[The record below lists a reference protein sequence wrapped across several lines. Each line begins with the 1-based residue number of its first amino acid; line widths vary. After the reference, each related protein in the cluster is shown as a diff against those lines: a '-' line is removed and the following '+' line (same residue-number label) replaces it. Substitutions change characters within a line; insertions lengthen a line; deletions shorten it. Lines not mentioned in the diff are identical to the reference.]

1 MKRAVCLFMVLS
13 IASVTARA
21 EEKKGAELTDPVE
34 ILKKVDAACKAVKTV
49 KYDVVFEGLGESKA
63 RVGKV
68 EATVILSGFVYGAPE
83 KILIDAKA
91 TAPGST
97 DVRRITGGGDG
108 EMFFVVDHQ
117 AKKAYEDLDQQVV
130 GSFGRTL
137 HAGVMIEFLVDDPFG
152 HEINGKSKELR
163 GSKEIN
169 GVDCY
174 EVHVVY
180 ATESEQAATW
190 YFSKK
195 DFLPRK
201 RIDEFTLRGDRMPSG
216 QKFRQQKTISNLV
229 VDPKL
234 DKDTFKLKLP
244 EGYTKTDDFAP

>member
-1 MKRAVCLFMVLS
+1 M
-13 IASVTARA
+13 
-21 EEKKGAELTDPVE
+21 
-34 ILKKVDAACKAVKTV
+34 
-49 KYDVVFEGLGESKA
+49 
-63 RVGKV
+63 
-68 EATVILSGFVYGAPE
+68 ILSGFAYGAPE
-83 KILIDAKA
+83 KSFIDAKT

-97 DVRRITGGGDG
+97 EVRWITGGGDG

-117 AKKAYEDLDQQVV
+117 AKKAYEDLDPQVI
-130 GSFGRTL
+130 GSFRRTL
-137 HAGVMIEFLVDDPFG
+137 YVGLMIEFLVDEPFG

-180 ATESEQAATW
+180 ATESEQSATW

-195 DFLPRK
+195 DFLPRR
-201 RIDEFTLRGDRMPSG
+201 RIDEFTPRGDRMPDG
-216 QKFRQQKTISNLV
+216 RKFRQQKTISNLV

-244 EGYTKTDDFAP
+244 EGYAKTDDFAP